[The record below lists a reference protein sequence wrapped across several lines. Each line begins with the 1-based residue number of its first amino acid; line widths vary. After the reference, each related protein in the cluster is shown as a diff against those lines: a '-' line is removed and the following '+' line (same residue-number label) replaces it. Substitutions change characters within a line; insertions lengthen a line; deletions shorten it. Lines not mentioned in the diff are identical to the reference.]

1 MFKTAKGKYV
11 APAPIENRLL
21 AHPLVES
28 CMVSGVGMSA
38 AYALVVPA
46 EEMRPRLSDPE
57 ARAQFEGEMAALLD
71 RVNSEVADYE
81 QLAMLVLA
89 REAWSIESG
98 TLTPTM
104 KIKRSHIEA
113 NVAPKVEGWYAARKP
128 VLWA

>member
-1 MFKTAKGKYV
+1 
-11 APAPIENRLL
+11 
-21 AHPLVES
+21 
-28 CMVSGVGMSA
+28 MVSGVGMSA

-104 KIKRSHIEA
+104 KIRRSRIESA
-113 NVAPKVEGWYAARKP
+113 VAPQVQSWYGNKGK